1 MESKEFNCMSV
12 DELWDLHETINS
24 ILFKK
29 IEAEKAKLLERLRK
43 LESVSTVGVKGGRPY
58 PPVRPKYKNPKNP
71 AEVWSGRGKQP
82 RWVRDQ
88 LKTGR
93 RLDQFLIAAWRY
105 CSSATNED
113 GSFPK
118 ILEPIRSQLN
128 AVCCPYRIHPCVFL
142 VAAISLI
149 HWKRRAGGL
158 PTGRRDRHDAPVVS
172 VASRRRSHRIERQCR
187 LMARS

>member
-43 LESVSTVGVKGGRPY
+43 LESVSTVGVKGVRRPY
-58 PPVRPKYKNPKNP
+58 PPVRPKYKNPKNA

-88 LKTGR
+88 LRTGKG
-93 RLDQFLIAAWRY
+93 LDQFLIAA
-105 CSSATNED
+105 
-113 GSFPK
+113 
-118 ILEPIRSQLN
+118 
-128 AVCCPYRIHPCVFL
+128 
-142 VAAISLI
+142 
-149 HWKRRAGGL
+149 
-158 PTGRRDRHDAPVVS
+158 
-172 VASRRRSHRIERQCR
+172 
-187 LMARS
+187 